1 MTTGTVKKATAK
13 KATVKKVAAK
23 KTVTKKTTAKKA
35 ATTTR
40 ARRATPAKNNAPK
53 QEMSQEA
60 RFRTIELEAF
70 LLAEKDGFKQDA
82 TNYWLQAEKN
92 VG

>member
-1 MTTGTVKKATAK
+1 METGTVKKT
-13 KATVKKVAAK
+13 TVKKAAAK
-23 KTVTKKTTAKKA
+23 KTAAKKTT
-35 ATTTR
+35 TTKR
-40 ARRATPAKNNAPK
+40 ARRATPAKKRSP
-53 QEMSQEA
+53 QPEMSGEA

-82 TNYWLQAEKN
+82 KSYWLQAEKN